1 MTIGIPREANMA
13 ARSALVVAH
22 MLIVSA
28 LPLLAG
34 MARAATSPVGSA
46 DSPGFAHPDSLDA
59 GAPDLA
65 LLEVRE
71 LDTHRDSW
79 TVLDARPADA
89 FRDGHLPGARSFTW
103 EDYTKTD
110 ERGVPY
116 KTWPPQDLAS
126 ALGAMGIDEQT
137 PILVYGDADKSWGGE
152 GWACW
157 SLAWIGHRG
166 PIRLLAGG
174 IQAWQAAGLPLEA
187 GTPTLSPPAA
197 RYQARPRP
205 EINIETA
212 ELRGNSSALS
222 IVDTRSLKE
231 WLLGKIPGAIHI
243 PWDEFHSG
251 SDRRPIS
258 PDEMRELLRKKG
270 VNTDRPVV
278 YYCTGGIRSAYAWL
292 VHELSG
298 LPPARNYEG
307 GMEEWKRVK

>member
-1 MTIGIPREANMA
+1 
-13 ARSALVVAH
+13 

-28 LPLLAG
+28 FPLLAG
-34 MARAATSPVGSA
+34 TARAAADPAVSA
-46 DSPGFAHPDSLDA
+46 DALGSAHPDSL
-59 GAPDLA
+59 GARTPDVG

-71 LDTHRDSW
+71 LEGNRGSW
-79 TVLDARPADA
+79 TVLDARPKDA
-89 FRDGHLPGARSFTW
+89 FGEGHLPGARSFTW
-103 EDYTKTD
+103 EDYTRTD

-116 KTWPPQDLAS
+116 KTWPPLDLAA
-126 ALGAMGIDEQT
+126 ALGAMGIDERT
-137 PILVYGDADKSWGGE
+137 PIVVYGDADKSWGGE

-174 IQAWQAAGLPLEA
+174 IRAWQAAGLPLETGVPA
-187 GTPTLSPPAA
+187 LTPPAV

-212 ELRGNSSALS
+212 ELRSDSSALS

-231 WLLGKIPGAIHI
+231 WLMGKIPGAIHI

-258 PDEMRELLRKKG
+258 PDAMRELLRKKG
-270 VNTDRPVV
+270 VSTDRPVV
-278 YYCTGGIRSAYAWL
+278 YYCAGGIRSAYAWL
-292 VHELSG
+292 VHQLSG
-298 LPPARNYEG
+298 LPSARNYEG